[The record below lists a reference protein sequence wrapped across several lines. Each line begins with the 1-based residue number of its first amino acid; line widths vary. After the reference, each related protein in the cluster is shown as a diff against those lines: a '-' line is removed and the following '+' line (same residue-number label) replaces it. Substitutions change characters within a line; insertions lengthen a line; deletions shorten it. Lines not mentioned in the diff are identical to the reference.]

1 MILFIYGE
9 KVVLIIISIL
19 FELDVTPES
28 NINSFNQLELNFN
41 NQENF
46 NLVRVFMALLFQSHT
61 KLYPK
66 SRQVK
71 RKFTSS

>member
-28 NINSFNQLELNFN
+28 NINSFNQLELKFN
-41 NQENF
+41 NQENS
-46 NLVRVFMALLFQSHT
+46 NLVSVL
-61 KLYPK
+61 
-66 SRQVK
+66 
-71 RKFTSS
+71 